1 VITGEI
7 MAREIKKGFM
17 GGQYKPLSAYDVGRI
32 HETAF
37 RILEEI
43 GVQVELKE
51 ALDIFERGG
60 AKVDRGEKIVKI
72 SSELV
77 EEMVGS
83 APSKI
88 VLGGREKE
96 NDLVLEGTRVHMGTG
111 GAALNVIDVDSGEK
125 RKGTLRDI
133 ADIAKLTDALDNI
146 HFFVRPCI
154 AQDIPI
160 DDLIVNQFYAAL
172 SNTTKHVMS
181 GCDRV
186 EKVEEVV
193 EIAELIAGGELRD
206 RPPISFITS
215 WMDSPLC
222 FATDITKVLIEVVK
236 EGLPAI
242 LSSAPMTGLTS
253 PITLAGT
260 LTQLHAEELSGIVLT
275 QLINPGAPVVY
286 GGIPSMVDM
295 HNLRFIAGG
304 VEFGMMNAAISQ
316 LSQSIGLPNYNSAG
330 ITDASI
336 PDIQA
341 VYEKAYSICQCAL
354 SGSNLIHHA
363 AGMLESLLTVDYG
376 LYVIDNEIIGMAMR
390 GVRGIE
396 VNEDTL
402 ALDEI
407 KEVGPGGDYLR
418 SKHTRRHMR
427 TEFFEPM
434 LASREERGDKAIQGL
449 GGIRELAK
457 SKAKEALNTH
467 TPTGIDPEVDK
478 RIRER
483 LNILM

>member
-1 VITGEI
+1 
-7 MAREIKKGFM
+7 MSREIKKGFS

-32 HETAF
+32 HENAF
-37 RILEEI
+37 RILDEV
-43 GVQVELKE
+43 GVRVELKE

-60 AKVDRGEKIVKI
+60 AEVDRGEKIVRI

-77 EEMVGS
+77 EEKVKS

-111 GAALNVIDVDSGEK
+111 GAALNVIDIDSGEK

-133 ADIAKLTDALDNI
+133 ADIAKLADALGNI

-154 AQDIPI
+154 AQDVPV
-160 DDLIVNQFYAAL
+160 DDLVVNQFYAGL

-181 GCDRV
+181 GCDNA

-193 EIAELIAGGELRD
+193 EIAELIAGGEVKD
-206 RPPISFITS
+206 RPPLSFITC

-222 FATDITKVLIEVVK
+222 FASGVTKALIEVAK
-236 EGLPAI
+236 KDLPVI
-242 LSSAPMTGLTS
+242 LSSAPIAGLTS

-260 LTQLHAEELSGIVLT
+260 LVQLHAEELSGIVFT
-275 QLINPGAPVVY
+275 QLVNPGAPVVY
-286 GGIPSMVDM
+286 GGIPSMADM
-295 HNLRFIAGG
+295 HNLRYIGG
-304 VEFGMMNAAISQ
+304 GIEFGMMNAAISQ

-330 ITDASI
+330 ITDAAI

-341 VYEKAYSICQCAL
+341 VYEKAHSICQCAL

-376 LYVIDNEIIGMAMR
+376 QYVIDNEIIGMAMR

-396 VNEDTL
+396 VNEDTE

-407 KEVGPGGDYLR
+407 KRVGHGGNYLR

-434 LASREERGDKAIQGL
+434 LASREEREDKDKQGL
-449 GGIRELAK
+449 RDIREFAK
-457 SKAKEALNTH
+457 SKVKEVLDTH
-467 TPTGIDPEVDK
+467 TPVEIDPEVDR

-483 LNILM
+483 FNIL